1 MFQKIKIRK
10 MTISRALDKYLKTV
24 SIHKKG
30 HLQEFYRVNVIKRH
44 PIAERYMDD
53 ITTVDIANY
62 RDQRLAQINPRTGRQ
77 ITGNTVR
84 LELAL
89 LSSLFNIARVEW
101 GTCRMNPVELVRK
114 PKISSGRDRR
124 LTSGEERR
132 LSRYFK
138 EKNQALYVIFHL
150 ALETA
155 MRQGEILSLRWEHVD
170 LQHGVAHLP
179 TTKNGAPR
187 DVPLSRKARNYLQM
201 LPTQLN
207 GNIFSYTSS
216 GFKSAW
222 RTALQELKI
231 ENLHFHDLRHE
242 AISRFFELGTLNVI
256 EVAAISGHRSLN
268 MLKRYTHLRAYQLV
282 SKLDARRKQ
291 TSKIAPYFV
300 PYPATVENRN
310 GQVVVTLSDFDLE
323 TSAATKEQ
331 AIFSCQ
337 RVAATEHWHK
347 PPSEENASLLLANF
361 LTNIDERGNDLSIN
375 KLEDS
380 LMIEQLQSDFFIL
393 DIYLLPDSRFAYQKT
408 FILPEKLN
416 PSKKQNVPSGG
427 ICCLD
432 IEQHMSIIYWAAS
445 NPFYEE
451 N

>member
-1 MFQKIKIRK
+1 MFRKIKIRK
-10 MTISRALDKYLKTV
+10 MTLNRALDKYLKTV

-138 EKNQALYVIFHL
+138 EKNQVLYVIFHL

-187 DVPLSRKARNYLQM
+187 DVPLSRKARSYLQM

-222 RTALQELKI
+222 RTALHELKI

-331 AIFSCQ
+331 AIF
-337 RVAATEHWHK
+337 H
-347 PPSEENASLLLANF
+347 ASVLLLRTLAQAAQRGERVPTPGE
-361 LTNIDERGNDLSIN
+361 LPTNIDERVMICPLTNDQ
-375 KLEDS
+375 
-380 LMIEQLQSDFFIL
+380 LM
-393 DIYLLPDSRFAYQKT
+393 T
-408 FILPEKLN
+408 
-416 PSKKQNVPSGG
+416 
-427 ICCLD
+427 
-432 IEQHMSIIYWAAS
+432 
-445 NPFYEE
+445 
-451 N
+451 

>member
-1 MFQKIKIRK
+1 
-10 MTISRALDKYLKTV
+10 
-24 SIHKKG
+24 
-30 HLQEFYRVNVIKRH
+30 
-44 PIAERYMDD
+44 
-53 ITTVDIANY
+53 
-62 RDQRLAQINPRTGRQ
+62 
-77 ITGNTVR
+77 
-84 LELAL
+84 
-89 LSSLFNIARVEW
+89 
-101 GTCRMNPVELVRK
+101 
-114 PKISSGRDRR
+114 
-124 LTSGEERR
+124 
-132 LSRYFK
+132 
-138 EKNQALYVIFHL
+138 
-150 ALETA
+150 

-310 GQVVVTLSDFDLE
+310 GQVVVTLSDFDTE

-331 AIFSCQ
+331 AIF
-337 RVAATEHWHK
+337 H
-347 PPSEENASLLLANF
+347 ASVLLLRTLAQAAQRGERVPTPGE
-361 LTNIDERGNDLSIN
+361 LPTNIDERV
-375 KLEDS
+375 
-380 LMIEQLQSDFFIL
+380 MICPL
-393 DIYLLPDSRFAYQKT
+393 T
-408 FILPEKLN
+408 N
-416 PSKKQNVPSGG
+416 
-427 ICCLD
+427 
-432 IEQHMSIIYWAAS
+432 
-445 NPFYEE
+445 
-451 N
+451 

>member
-1 MFQKIKIRK
+1 MFQKNKTRK
-10 MTISRALDKYLKTV
+10 MSLSRALDKYLKTV
-24 SIHKKG
+24 SVHKKG

-44 PIAERYMDD
+44 PMADRYMDE
-53 ITTVDIANY
+53 ITTIDIAGY

-114 PKISSGRDRR
+114 PKISNGRDRR

-132 LSRYFK
+132 IYRYFRD
-138 EKNQALYVIFHL
+138 KNQQLYVLFHL

-155 MRQGEILSLRWEHVD
+155 MRHGEILTLRWEHLD

-179 TTKNGAPR
+179 ETKNGLPR
-187 DVPLSRKARNYLQM
+187 DVPLSRKARNYLQI
-201 LPTQLN
+201 LPQQIN
-207 GNIFSYTSS
+207 GNVFSYTSS

-222 RTALQELKI
+222 RTALLDLKI

-291 TSKIAPYFV
+291 TSKISPYFV
-300 PYPATVENRN
+300 PYPATVGYRN
-310 GQVVVTLSDFDLE
+310 GLFVVTLHDFDLE
-323 TSAATKEQ
+323 TRAETREL
-331 AIFSCQ
+331 AIS
-337 RVAATEHWHK
+337 H
-347 PPSEENASLLLANF
+347 ASVLLLRTLAQAAQRGERVPTPGE
-361 LTNIDERGNDLSIN
+361 LPANIDERV
-375 KLEDS
+375 
-380 LMIEQLQSDFFIL
+380 MICPL
-393 DIYLLPDSRFAYQKT
+393 T
-408 FILPEKLN
+408 N
-416 PSKKQNVPSGG
+416 
-427 ICCLD
+427 
-432 IEQHMSIIYWAAS
+432 
-445 NPFYEE
+445 
-451 N
+451 